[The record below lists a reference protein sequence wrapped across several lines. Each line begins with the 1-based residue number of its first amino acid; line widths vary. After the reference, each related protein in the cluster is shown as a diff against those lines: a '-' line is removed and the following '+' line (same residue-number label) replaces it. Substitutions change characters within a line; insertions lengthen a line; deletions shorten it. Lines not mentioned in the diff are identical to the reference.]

1 MQKEKMYYIYE
12 LWNPIDNE
20 PIYVG
25 YGKHNRK
32 TTQPRYKDHIR
43 EAIKY
48 KNNQIKNIKK
58 LNMYKIHVILQ
69 LVEKEI
75 DIEYRFPYENLTY
88 NEACEKERKL
98 IEFYGRRCIKTGR
111 LTNIDAGGRGGRI
124 LTEETKIKMSE
135 AHKGKPSHLKGQKLG
150 SYSKERCEAISK
162 GIKIF
167 NDSEKGKEIRKNSN
181 EKKKG
186 KTAWNKDKTKETC
199 EKVAKYAESKKGKPR
214 PDMIGKTPWNAGKTK
229 ETDLRLAKMSNTMKG
244 KSSWNKGLTLNTKGK
259 SYEEIYGVEK
269 SIQMKE
275 SRRNTAW
282 INNGQE
288 NKKIKIDELQDWN
301 NKGWVRG
308 RLMPKRK

>member
-1 MQKEKMYYIYE
+1 MYYIYE

-32 TTQPRYKDHIR
+32 TVQPRYKDHIR

-48 KNNQIKNIKK
+48 KNNQIKNIQK

-69 LVEKEI
+69 LIEKNI

-88 NEACEKERKL
+88 EEACVKEKEL
-98 IEFYGRRCIKTGR
+98 IEYYGRRCIKTGS

-124 LTEETKIKMSE
+124 LTEETRKKISK

-150 SYSKERCEAISK
+150 SYSNERREAISE
-162 GIKIF
+162 GVQRF
-167 NDSEKGKEIRKNSN
+167 NDSEKGKEIRKRSN

-186 KTAWNKDKTKETC
+186 KPSWNKGKTKENC
-199 EKVAKYAESKKGKPR
+199 ERVAKYAESKKGKSR
-214 PDMIGKTPWNAGKTK
+214 PDMIRKTPWNKGKTK
-229 ETDLRLAKMSNTMKG
+229 ETDTRLANVSKTMKDNIP
-244 KSSWNKGLTLNTKGK
+244 WNKGLTLESKGK
-259 SYEEIYGVEK
+259 TYEEIYGFEK
-269 SIQMKE
+269 AKKMKE

-288 NKKIKIDELQDWN
+288 NKKIKIDEIQDWN
-301 NKGWVRG
+301 NKGWVQG